1 MLMGKGFWGFFFF
14 FFFLV
19 VVENS
24 VFWVFSGKVKFSRS
38 SDVCCGRKGNERRH
52 LYLVTV
58 GVRGFGSWLVG
69 WRVV

>member
-1 MLMGKGFWGFFFF
+1 MLVARGFWG

-19 VVENS
+19 VVENIF
-24 VFWVFSGKVKFSRS
+24 FWGFSGNVELSRR
-38 SDVCCGRKGNERRH
+38 SDVCCGGKGNERRH

-58 GVRGFGSWLVG
+58 GVRVFGSWLVG